1 MLTAAAQGI
10 QVYPVTG
17 GFPSQMGKEAGK
29 LGVVAGLFGINRAY
43 NELIPLRH
51 IVTEVLQTRGRN

>member
-17 GFPSQMGKEAGK
+17 GFPSQMGEEAGK
-29 LGVVAGLFGINRAY
+29 LGVVAGLFGIYSGTMTLASSS
-43 NELIPLRH
+43 
-51 IVTEVLQTRGRN
+51 TA